1 MTPRLS
7 IARKDVGMIFDGPPG
22 SGLRYDTAIH
32 DFIDESGSMATA
44 ERVAEV
50 FEVSV
55 EEVEQDR
62 RERERRSIDE

>member
-1 MTPRLS
+1 
-7 IARKDVGMIFDGPPG
+7 MIFDGPPG